1 LRRQITVNQ
10 ETIASER
17 CKTQE
22 QTMKKDRRWLK
33 SIIAASTDKTIVLP
47 FERGNRRRPAA
58 FAKTPAAPQTQTPRA
73 LAAC

>member
-1 LRRQITVNQ
+1 MRRQITFNQ
-10 ETIASER
+10 ETIAPER

-33 SIIAASTDKTIVLP
+33 SIIAASTDQTIVLP

-58 FAKTPAAPQTQTPRA
+58 FRKPEAAPQTQAPRA
-73 LAAC
+73 MAAC